1 MAEMGTGRVTLAFVV
16 VARILTAEEGR
27 AAETGSSDALPSRR
41 IVVSLPDRA
50 LAVVE
55 NQAAVHIFPIAVGAA
70 SSPSPIGTFV
80 VTNRVPRPTY
90 YGHGKVV
97 PPGPSNPIGTR
108 WIGLNVKGY
117 GIHGT
122 DQPGSIGYARSHG
135 CIRLRNRDVE
145 ALFEL
150 VQAGDVVE
158 IVAERTP
165 ETEALF
171 GAHADRANAAQV
183 AASPAMPVT
192 AAASPEPRLSRT
204 PAAGSR

>member
-1 MAEMGTGRVTLAFVV
+1 MGETSTGRMSLALI
-16 VARILTAEEGR
+16 VAARVLTADDAL
-27 AAETGSSDALPSRR
+27 AAESGGHGVSPAGASRR
-41 IVVSLPDRA
+41 IVVSIPDRA
-50 LAVVE
+50 LALIE
-55 NQAAVHIFPIAVGAA
+55 NETIVRVFPIAVGAKV
-70 SSPSPIGTFV
+70 SPSPVGTFE
-80 VTNRVPRPTY
+80 VTTRVPHPTY

-108 WIGLNVKGY
+108 WIGLSVKGY

-122 DQPGSIGYARSHG
+122 DQPASIGHARSHG

-171 GAHADRANAAQV
+171 VADKGPGAA
-183 AASPAMPVT
+183 PT
-192 AAASPEPRLSRT
+192 SR
-204 PAAGSR
+204 